1 MLFAVAV
8 ILAVSATAYAQH
20 DILQGGELLV
30 VETHVDEAHEA
41 GETGLPQLNVSTYSS
56 QIFWLIISFVLLYI
70 LMSKMALPR
79 VSEVLE
85 LRESEINGNLER
97 AEKFQTEID
106 EVKANYEDA
115 LAKAHADAADVVKKI
130 EAATTAKVTAKQ
142 GEFGETARDRLAK
155 SEANIQ
161 KAKDEALK
169 SLEDIAADITKDAL
183 KKVANITIKKDEAVK
198 AVQKEMKEV
207 A

>member
-1 MLFAVAV
+1 MNAIFKKYLVSGLSIAALVAAAPA
-8 ILAVSATAYAQH
+8 LAAPDVGLPEAQ
-20 DILQGGELLV
+20 
-30 VETHVDEAHEA
+30 
-41 GETGLPQLNVSTYSS
+41 TGLPQLNAATYAG
-56 QIFWLIISFVLLYI
+56 QIFWLIVSFLALYF
-70 LMSKMALPR
+70 LMARIALPR

-97 AEKFQTEID
+97 ADKFQKEID
-106 EVKANYEDA
+106 EVKANYEQA
-115 LAKAHADAADVVKKI
+115 LADAHAEADAVVQKI
-130 EAATTAKVTAKQ
+130 EAATTAKAAQKQ
-142 GEFGETARDRLAK
+142 DEFGQTARSRLAE

-169 SLEDIAADITKDAL
+169 SLEEIAADITQDAL
-183 KKVANITIKKDEAVK
+183 KKVANIKMTKDAALK